1 VGGGGRAFR
10 RNARKELNVEL
21 VMFVRFATLR
31 SGGGGGGGGGGSD
44 EPCSRTLRLATVTKF
59 SRLLVLSSTA

>member
-31 SGGGGGGGGGGSD
+31 SGGGGGGGGGVFG
-44 EPCSRTLRLATVTKF
+44 CF
-59 SRLLVLSSTA
+59 SPRPPKNFFETIKIFFFFYS